1 MRLDPALQLTSTPIA
16 PTLGATISGIDLSAP
31 ADDDV
36 RRLRSLLDE
45 HLVLFFRNQ
54 RLSAIQ
60 QRNLAARL
68 GDLYTHPFFPQERDA
83 PGIIVFEHG
92 EARKAA
98 QNAWHTDVTYV
109 ATPPSMSLLYGEVT
123 PALGGDTLWANMYA
137 AFDALS
143 LSMQSILKEM
153 RAVHDFAKDFPPARF
168 VTYGINVDHDEI
180 YASNPPVSHPVVRRH
195 AATGRYALYV
205 NSSFT
210 THIEGL
216 YPRESDALLRFLFE
230 HVAQPEFQVRW
241 HWEPGDVA
249 LWHNHWTQHY
259 AVSDYFPERRR
270 MRRATIMEQT

>member
-1 MRLDPALQLTSTPIA
+1 MRLDPALQLTTSSISPA
-16 PTLGATISGIDLSAP
+16 LGATVSGLDLSAL

-36 RRLRSLLDE
+36 PKLRSLLE
-45 HLVLFFRNQ
+45 ERLVLFFRAQ
-54 RLSAIQ
+54 SLSPTQ
-60 QRNLAARL
+60 QRDLATRL
-68 GDLYTHPFFPQERDA
+68 GDLYTHPFFPQDRAA

-92 EARKAA
+92 GARRAA
-98 QNAWHTDVTYV
+98 QNAWHTDVTYI

-137 AFDALS
+137 AFEALS
-143 LSMQSILKEM
+143 PCMQGILQEM

-168 VTYGINVDHDEI
+168 VTYGISVDPDEI
-180 YASNPPVSHPVVRRH
+180 YASNPPISHPVVRRH
-195 AATGRYALYV
+195 PTTGRGALYV

-216 YPRESDALLRFLFE
+216 HPRESDALLRFLFE

-241 HWEPGDVA
+241 HWERGDVA
-249 LWHNHWTQHY
+249 LWDNHWTQHY

-270 MRRATIMEQT
+270 MRRATIMERA